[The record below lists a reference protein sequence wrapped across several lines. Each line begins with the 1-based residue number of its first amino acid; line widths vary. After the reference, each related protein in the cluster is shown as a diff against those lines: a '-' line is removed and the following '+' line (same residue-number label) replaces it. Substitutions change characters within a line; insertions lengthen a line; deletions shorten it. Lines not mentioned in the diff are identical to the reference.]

1 MDLGFNSL
9 TGSAI
14 GAVVIMLAGANVAQ
28 WKEIRRLN
36 TERLKDA
43 KDITTEN
50 QRVIKGVTRALTNL
64 NRKIDGKS

>member
-14 GAVVIMLAGANVAQ
+14 GAVVVMLAGANVAQ